1 MPEIEQF
8 QKYSDPVITGLTQSQ
23 IERRRTIGHH
33 LIRPFF
39 PIEIQTREN
48 TQSKLANLVNSGYG
62 VLELYTH
69 LSEDDQFRLLA
80 STYRLWPELI
90 SKTAYTPVAHHIY
103 ERARPFN
110 DFFGVI
116 SRGIVTEDTIARGKN
131 YVEVGDE
138 NGFQKVELDS
148 SFGQWDYV
156 KEARF
161 FLENSG
167 LVFVAPQLGR
177 RKTLEQSN
185 KRPVEILL
193 RHLELANIAIVFAGI
208 GFKRVA
214 NYQRDFSGLNV
225 GRDYV
230 IKFGPVLT
238 QDELSQEADNYNLSV
253 DQYCLWQLGQNVPT
267 VYNKIP
273 DPTPHSPPSQV

>member
-110 DFFGVI
+110 DF
-116 SRGIVTEDTIARGKN
+116 
-131 YVEVGDE
+131 
-138 NGFQKVELDS
+138 
-148 SFGQWDYV
+148 
-156 KEARF
+156 
-161 FLENSG
+161 
-167 LVFVAPQLGR
+167 
-177 RKTLEQSN
+177 
-185 KRPVEILL
+185 
-193 RHLELANIAIVFAGI
+193 LELFHGELLPRTRLLEVKIMSKLVMKM
-208 GFKRVA
+208 GFK
-214 NYQRDFSGLNV
+214 
-225 GRDYV
+225 
-230 IKFGPVLT
+230 K
-238 QDELSQEADNYNLSV
+238 
-253 DQYCLWQLGQNVPT
+253 
-267 VYNKIP
+267 
-273 DPTPHSPPSQV
+273 